1 MNTENKI
8 GVVFTEFELETIIKL
23 LEEKEEELFTQGKQG
38 ETEIYNTLATQLE
51 SILHK
56 NKTNSERLHFK
67 YNTKKSELNEDAH
80 EMAQNLKGLS
90 ESAEVEKVMVEN
102 QSILD
107 RMNKEYPETMDT
119 FRLINAM
126 QLGLFAKKQADYGPG
141 NISMNGNI
149 RLALVGLGVRMN
161 DKTQRILNLTY
172 NNKNEP
178 NNESLL
184 DSFMDISI
192 YGIIAQILF
201 KGSWGK

>member
-1 MNTENKI
+1 M
-8 GVVFTEFELETIIKL
+8 
-23 LEEKEEELFTQGKQG
+23 
-38 ETEIYNTLATQLE
+38 ATQLE

-56 NKTNSERLHFK
+56 NQTNPNRVHFK
-67 YNTKKSELNEDAH
+67 YDTKKSELNEDAH

>member
-1 MNTENKI
+1 MNTDKKI
-8 GVVFTEFELETIIKL
+8 GVVFTEFELKTIIKL
-23 LEEKEEELFTQGKQG
+23 LEDKEEELFTQGKQG

-56 NKTNSERLHFK
+56 NQTNSNRIHFK
-67 YNTKKSELNEDAH
+67 YDTKKSELNEDAH
-80 EMAQNLKGLS
+80 EMQQNLKGLS
-90 ESAEVEKVMVEN
+90 ESAEVEKVMVKN
-102 QSILD
+102 QNILD
-107 RMNKEYPETMDT
+107 KMDKEYPETIDT
-119 FRLINAM
+119 FKLINAM

-149 RLALVGLGVRMN
+149 PLALVGLGVRMN

-172 NNKNEP
+172 NKNEP
-178 NNESLL
+178 NNESLV

-192 YGIIAQILF
+192 YGIIAQILI